1 MTAIFTLEQV
11 RAVADAL
18 DPKTAAI
25 VSVFAGRIADTGVDP
40 IPHMLACKQILGS
53 RPKAELLWASTREL
67 LNIFQAEESGCD
79 IITVPNEFLNKLDL
93 VGKDLARIFA
103 RDGADVLSRR
113 DGCRLSDQD
122 DPLRCGMK
130 ERANMERLFDKV
142 LVTGGAGY
150 CGARLVPQMLARG
163 YKVTVYDIMF
173 FGNQFLPRDNPNLR
187 IVDGDI
193 RDTAKFAAA
202 VAGHDAVVNL
212 ACISND
218 ASFELDEDL
227 STSINLNA
235 FEPLVVAAKK
245 AGVKRFVYASSSSV
259 YGVSD
264 NPDVTEDH
272 PLVPLTLYNKY
283 KGMCEPLLKKHTDAS
298 FTGVIFRPA
307 TVCGYSPRQRLDLSV
322 NILTNHA
329 INAGKITVFGGSQ
342 LRPNLHIQDYCDAVQ
357 LFLTAPA
364 DKVQNE
370 TFNVG
375 YQNLSL
381 MEIAELV
388 RRVVGEEM
396 PDRKAVDIVTTPTD
410 DVRSYHINSDKIK
423 RVLGYQPQHTIE
435 DAVRELCQAFLARKL
450 PNSMEDDRY
459 YNVRLLKRL
468 KAA

>member
-1 MTAIFTLEQV
+1 
-11 RAVADAL
+11 
-18 DPKTAAI
+18 
-25 VSVFAGRIADTGVDP
+25 
-40 IPHMLACKQILGS
+40 
-53 RPKAELLWASTREL
+53 
-67 LNIFQAEESGCD
+67 
-79 IITVPNEFLNKLDL
+79 
-93 VGKDLARIFA
+93 
-103 RDGADVLSRR
+103 
-113 DGCRLSDQD
+113 
-122 DPLRCGMK
+122 
-130 ERANMERLFDKV
+130 MERLFDKV

-187 IVDGDI
+187 IIDGDI

-283 KGMCEPLLKKHTDAS
+283 KGMCEPLLKNHTDAS

-329 INAGKITVFGGSQ
+329 IM
-342 LRPNLHIQDYCDAVQ
+342 
-357 LFLTAPA
+357 PA
-364 DKVQNE
+364 R
-370 TFNVG
+370 
-375 YQNLSL
+375 SRCS
-381 MEIAELV
+381 A
-388 RRVVGEEM
+388 
-396 PDRKAVDIVTTPTD
+396 
-410 DVRSYHINSDKIK
+410 VRSCAPTCTSRTTATRCSCSSPYPPTRCRTRPSTSVTRIC
-423 RVLGYQPQHTIE
+423 R
-435 DAVRELCQAFLARKL
+435 
-450 PNSMEDDRY
+450 
-459 YNVRLLKRL
+459 
-468 KAA
+468 

>member
-1 MTAIFTLEQV
+1 
-11 RAVADAL
+11 
-18 DPKTAAI
+18 
-25 VSVFAGRIADTGVDP
+25 
-40 IPHMLACKQILGS
+40 
-53 RPKAELLWASTREL
+53 
-67 LNIFQAEESGCD
+67 
-79 IITVPNEFLNKLDL
+79 
-93 VGKDLARIFA
+93 
-103 RDGADVLSRR
+103 
-113 DGCRLSDQD
+113 
-122 DPLRCGMK
+122 
-130 ERANMERLFDKV
+130 MERIFDKV

-150 CGARLVPQMLARG
+150 CGARLVPQLLSRG

-173 FGNQFLPRDNPNLR
+173 FGSQFLPRDNPNLR
-187 IVDGDI
+187 IIDGDI
-193 RDTAKFAAA
+193 RDTAKFAGA

-218 ASFELDEDL
+218 ASFELDEGL
-227 STSINLNA
+227 STSINLDA
-235 FEPLVVAAKK
+235 FEPLVQAAKT

-264 NPDVTEDH
+264 KPDVTEDH

-283 KGMCEPLLKKHTDAS
+283 KGMCEPLLKKHTDEG

-307 TVCGYSPRQRLDLSV
+307 TVCGHSPRQRLDLSV

-329 INAGKITVFGGSQ
+329 VNAGKITVFGGSQ

-357 LFLTAPA
+357 LFLAVPA
-364 DKVQNE
+364 DKVRNE

-396 PDRKAVDIVTTPTD
+396 PDRKKVDIVTTPTD
-410 DVRSYHINSDKIK
+410 DIRSYHINSDKIK
-423 RVLGYQPQHTIE
+423 RVLGYAPRHTIE
-435 DAVRELCQAFLARKL
+435 DAVRELCRAFLAHQI